1 MQLSKHLSRA
11 EFERS
16 DAATN
21 YRINTTMNSGQL
33 AKAMALAINCFE
45 PIREYL
51 GKPIRVNSGYRS
63 PALNKRIGGA
73 PSSQHCA
80 INGAAIDLDL
90 HDRDL
95 FEWII
100 DNVTFDQLIAEFP
113 SAGKASWFHI
123 SFREGRNRKQ
133 VLVAIKKAGKTTY
146 LPWSEGK
153 NHF

>member
-21 YRINTTMNSGQL
+21 YGINNSMNSGQL
-33 AKAMALAINCFE
+33 AKAMVLAINCFE
-45 PIREYL
+45 PIREHL

-63 PALNKRIGGA
+63 PAVNKRIGGA
-73 PSSQHCA
+73 LTSQHSL
-80 INGAAIDLDL
+80 GEAIDLDL

-100 DNVTFDQLIAEFP
+100 DNVVFDQLIAEFP

>member
-21 YRINTTMNSGQL
+21 YGINNSMNSGQL
-33 AKAMALAINCFE
+33 AKAIKLAENCFE
-45 PIREYL
+45 PIREHL

-63 PALNKRIGGA
+63 PAVNKRIGGA
-73 PSSQHCA
+73 LTSQHSL
-80 INGAAIDLDL
+80 GEAIDLDL

-100 DNVTFDQLIAEFP
+100 DNVVYDQLIYE
-113 SAGKASWFHI
+113 AGNDSKADWFHI
-123 SFREGRNRKQ
+123 SYREGNNRKQ
-133 VLVAIKKAGKTTY
+133 VLRMIKKGGKSTY
-146 LPWSEGK
+146 IPYK
-153 NHF
+153 RK

>member
-21 YRINTTMNSGQL
+21 YGISNTMNSGQL
-33 AKAMALAINCFE
+33 AKAMALAENCFE
-45 PIREYL
+45 PIREHL

-63 PALNKRIGGA
+63 PAVNKRIGGA
-73 PSSQHCA
+73 LTSQHSL
-80 INGAAIDLDL
+80 GEAIDLDL

-100 DNVTFDQLIAEFP
+100 DNVTFDQLIYE
-113 SAGKASWFHI
+113 AGNDTEAAWFHI
-123 SFREGRNRKQ
+123 SYREGNNRKQ
-133 VLVAIKKAGKTTY
+133 VLRMIKKGGKSTY
-146 LPWSEGK
+146 IPYK
-153 NHF
+153 RK

>member
-21 YRINTTMNSGQL
+21 YGISNEMNSGQL
-33 AKAMALAINCFE
+33 AKAIKLAENCFE
-45 PIREYL
+45 PIREHL

-63 PALNKRIGGA
+63 PAVNKRIGGA
-73 PSSQHCA
+73 LTSQHSL
-80 INGAAIDLDL
+80 GEAIDLDL

>member
-1 MQLSKHLSRA
+1 MQLSKHLSKA

-21 YRINTTMNSGQL
+21 YGINNSMNSGQL

-45 PIREYL
+45 PIREHL

-63 PALNKRIGGA
+63 TAVNKRIGGA
-73 PSSQHCA
+73 LTSQHSL
-80 INGAAIDLDL
+80 GEAIDLDL

-100 DNVTFDQLIAEFP
+100 DNVVYDQLIYE
-113 SAGKASWFHI
+113 AGNDTEASWFHI
-123 SFREGRNRKQ
+123 SYREGHNRKQ
-133 VLVAIKKAGKTTY
+133 VLRMIKKGGKSTY
-146 LPWSEGK
+146 IPYK
-153 NHF
+153 RK

>member
-16 DAATN
+16 DAAIKHG
-21 YRINTTMNSGQL
+21 INNSMNSGQL

-45 PIREYL
+45 PIREHL

-63 PALNKRIGGA
+63 PAVNKRIGGA
-73 PSSQHCA
+73 LTSQHSL
-80 INGAAIDLDL
+80 GEAIDLDL

-100 DNVTFDQLIAEFP
+100 DNVVYDQLIYE
-113 SAGKASWFHI
+113 AGNDTEAAWFHI
-123 SFREGRNRKQ
+123 SYREGRNRKQ
-133 VLVAIKKAGKTTY
+133 VLRMIKKGGKSTY
-146 LPWSEGK
+146 IPYK
-153 NHF
+153 RK

>member
-21 YRINTTMNSGQL
+21 YGINNSMNSGQL

-45 PIREYL
+45 PIREHL
-51 GKPIRVNSGYRS
+51 AKPIRVNSGYRS
-63 PALNKRIGGA
+63 PAVNKRIGGA
-73 PSSQHCA
+73 LTSQHSL
-80 INGAAIDLDL
+80 GEAIDLDL

-100 DNVTFDQLIAEFP
+100 DNVEYDQLIYE
-113 SAGKASWFHI
+113 AGNDTEAAWFHI
-123 SFREGRNRKQ
+123 SYREGHNRKQ
-133 VLVAIKKAGKTTY
+133 VLRMIKKGGKSTY
-146 LPWSEGK
+146 IPYK
-153 NHF
+153 RK

>member
-16 DAATN
+16 DAAIKHG
-21 YRINTTMNSGQL
+21 INNSMNSGQL

-45 PIREYL
+45 PIREHL

-63 PALNKRIGGA
+63 PAVNKRIGGA
-73 PSSQHCA
+73 LTSQHSL
-80 INGAAIDLDL
+80 GEAIDLDL

-100 DNVTFDQLIAEFP
+100 DNVEYDQLIYESGNDTEA
-113 SAGKASWFHI
+113 AWFHI
-123 SFREGRNRKQ
+123 SYREGRNRKQ
-133 VLVAIKKAGKTTY
+133 VLRMIKKGGKSTY
-146 LPWSEGK
+146 IPYK
-153 NHF
+153 RK